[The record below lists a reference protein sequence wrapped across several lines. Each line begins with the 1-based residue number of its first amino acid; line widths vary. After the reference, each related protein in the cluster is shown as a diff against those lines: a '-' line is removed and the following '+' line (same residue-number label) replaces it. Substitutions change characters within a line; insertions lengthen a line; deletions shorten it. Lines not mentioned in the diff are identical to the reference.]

1 MKTSDAVLVALRRI
15 IRATDLHSRYLNKTS
30 GLTAPQ
36 LLLLQTIYRDGEM
49 ISSALAKSVNLS
61 QATVTSILDRLES
74 RGLLKRERS
83 TQDKRKVTI
92 SLTETGFATVEKAPS
107 PLQESFIEQFSK
119 LESWEKSMILS
130 SLERVACMMDA
141 EKLDASPVLAVGDI
155 DKPSAVSASK
165 S

>member
-1 MKTSDAVLVALRRI
+1 MDTSDAVLVALRRI

-61 QATVTSILDRLES
+61 QATVTSIVDRLEK

-83 TQDKRKVTI
+83 QQDKRKVTI
-92 SLTETGFATVEKAPS
+92 SLTESGLATIEKAPS
-107 PLQESFIEQFSK
+107 PLQENFVEQFSK
-119 LESWEKSMILS
+119 LESWEQSMILS

-141 EKLDASPVLAVGDI
+141 EKLDAAPMLALGDI
-155 DKPSAVSASK
+155 DKPSLTSGK
-165 S
+165 